1 MKKLPP
7 RTTYLILEF
16 CAALFFGLVFNVNMV
31 YQATVAHL
39 TPLQL
44 VLIGTILESSV
55 FLFEIPTGVLA
66 DVKSRRL
73 SIIIGYFLIGA
84 GFLVEGSAPVFWA
97 IALAQ
102 VLWGIGYTFTSG
114 ATQAW
119 IADEIGDKDG
129 QGEDVGQVFL
139 RGAQMNRIGG
149 LIAIPIS
156 VGLGSLILTLPILL
170 GGALMILLAI
180 FLIFAMS
187 EHGFTPTP
195 SAERTTWAM
204 MRKTVG
210 DARGLIRR
218 QPLLLSVLVIGVFY
232 GLYSEA
238 FDRLWTP
245 HFLQNCAPD
254 LSQIKPVVWLGAMNT
269 LGMLLSLVVTEI
281 VRRRVDVRQSR
292 ALARFLMLNAG
303 VMVLALAGFGLA
315 PTFWPALVAFWVFG
329 VARSVAGPL
338 QTTWV
343 NGYIDDPQVRA
354 TMLSVSSQTDAI
366 GQIVGGPFL
375 GAIGNRSIRAALV
388 VAAVILSPVIPLY
401 AATRRRAKI

>member
-73 SIIIGYFLIGA
+73 SVIIGYFLIGA

-102 VLWGIGYTFTSG
+102 VQWGIGYTFTSG

-119 IADEIGDKDG
+119 IADEIGAAEG
-129 QGEDVGQVFL
+129 PEVDVGQVFL

-170 GGALMILLAI
+170 GGALMILLAF
-180 FLIFAMS
+180 FLIAAMS

-238 FDRLWTP
+238 FDRVDAAL
-245 HFLQNCAPD
+245 LQTAHR
-254 LSQIKPVVWLGAMNT
+254 
-269 LGMLLSLVVTEI
+269 LSLSI
-281 VRRRVDVRQSR
+281 KRWCGS
-292 ALARFLMLNAG
+292 AR
-303 VMVLALAGFGLA
+303 
-315 PTFWPALVAFWVFG
+315 
-329 VARSVAGPL
+329 
-338 QTTWV
+338 
-343 NGYIDDPQVRA
+343 
-354 TMLSVSSQTDAI
+354 
-366 GQIVGGPFL
+366 
-375 GAIGNRSIRAALV
+375 
-388 VAAVILSPVIPLY
+388 
-401 AATRRRAKI
+401 